1 MHCYSVIVQLCH
13 WRNNMKRSTFM
24 PDQES
29 IAWTKNLIANLKEGG
44 SWLVPYNGQIYRIF
58 HSKKE
63 LHLISGD
70 DKILFEKNQKI
81 FWMFG
86 YKVYDKR
93 NK

>member
-1 MHCYSVIVQLCH
+1 
-13 WRNNMKRSTFM
+13 MKRSTFT
-24 PDQES
+24 PDRES
-29 IAWTKNLIANLKEGG
+29 LAWTKNLISNLNEGG
-44 SWLVPYNGQIYRIF
+44 TWVVPYNGQIYQIF

-70 DKILFEKNQKI
+70 DKSLFEKNQKI

-93 NK
+93 SK